1 LSEKVKK
8 TRVSVTMTEPYVEA
22 LDRLVEEG
30 IYFTRGE
37 AVLEA
42 LRLFL
47 KERGIEPF
55 AKEEES

>member
-1 LSEKVKK
+1 VTKPK

-42 LRLFL
+42 LRMFL

-55 AKEEES
+55 CLDEPIE